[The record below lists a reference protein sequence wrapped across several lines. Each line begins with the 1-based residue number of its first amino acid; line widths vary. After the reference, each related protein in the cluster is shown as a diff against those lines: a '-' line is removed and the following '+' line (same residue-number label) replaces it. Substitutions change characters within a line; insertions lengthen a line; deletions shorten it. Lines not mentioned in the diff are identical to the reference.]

1 MSGKKAREE
10 RREERLQKQSDADS
24 QERRQRLI
32 RVGSAVAFLAIAVV
46 AVLIIVSQ
54 NQGGGGDTNLEDTAA
69 VKQELAG
76 IPQSGMTLGDPKA
89 EVTLFEYGD
98 LQCPV
103 CKAFSEDELPDII
116 DTRVRTGDARIEFL
130 NYTIINEESTPAA
143 AAAIAAGKQGHGWNF
158 VELFYR
164 NQGEE
169 ASGYVTDDFLTEVAR
184 SAGVPDIGKWN
195 EDRKSK
201 AVLNEVSKSTTEAQ
215 ELGFNG
221 TPSFAVSGPNTSG
234 KRPLGS
240 TGSAAEL
247 EEAIDEAG

>member
-10 RREERLQKQSDADS
+10 RREQRLAKASETEQ

-32 RVGSAVAFLAIAVV
+32 RVGSAAAFLAIAVV

-54 NQGGGGDTNLEDTAA
+54 SGNSGGDTNLEGTSA
-69 VKQELAG
+69 VNKELAG
-76 IPQSGMTLGDPKA
+76 IPQSEMTLGAPKA
-89 EVTLFEYGD
+89 KVTLFEYGD

-103 CKAFSEDELPDII
+103 CKEFSEEALPDVI
-116 DTRVRTGDARIEFL
+116 DTRVRTGDAKVAFL
-130 NYTIINEESTPAA
+130 NYPIINEESVPAG
-143 AAAIAAGKQGHGWNF
+143 AAAIAAGKQGRGWYF

-184 SAGVPDIGKWN
+184 GAGVPDIGKWN
-195 EDRKSK
+195 KDRKSQ
-201 AVLNEVSKSTTEAQ
+201 AVLNEVSKSTNEAQ
-215 ELGFNG
+215 ELGFTG

-234 KRPLGS
+234 KQPLGS
-240 TGSAAEL
+240 TGSAADL